1 MTMEDTKTPD
11 LFAPDGGDEAAP
23 IEEHAS
29 HAYLGYA
36 VSTVKSRAL
45 PEVADGL
52 KPVQRRILYAM
63 GEANAAG
70 FAKCARYVGEVLGKY
85 HPHGDSSTYE
95 ALVHLAQPFSMRY
108 PLIDGQ
114 GNFGSRDGD
123 APAAYRYTEARLS
136 RFSELVLSEIREGT
150 VDFIRNYDGKFEEP
164 VLLPARLPF
173 GLLNGSF
180 GIPVGFSTRIPSHNL
195 KEVAAAAAHVIRHP
209 RAKLEDV
216 LERTPGPDF
225 PGGGQLISPPEEI
238 RQAYETGRGS
248 LVLRCKWETE
258 QLARG
263 QWRIVVTELPH
274 GVSVRQVVE
283 EIEGLANPRPG
294 LGKKELTQE
303 QKRLKQFI
311 LDQVEAVRD
320 ESDRKS
326 KLRLV
331 IEPRSSRQNPDEM
344 MAALLVHTA
353 LETRYAVNLTWLGL
367 DGLPETK
374 GIVEVLREWGEFRV
388 ATVRRRTQFR
398 LDRCKE
404 RLHIVEGRLKAYAKI
419 DEIIKLIRASEDQAE
434 AKQKLKE
441 RFKFTERQA
450 EDIVNLRLGQL
461 TRLDGAK
468 LNEECKAL
476 EVERKGL
483 KLLLG
488 DDKEL
493 KKLVISELHE
503 DAKKYGDD
511 RRTLIKTAERAQ
523 LEVSVLE
530 EPVTVILS
538 QKGWI
543 RARSGHGADL
553 STLTFKDGDALL
565 QTLECKTTDPVI
577 VLAAS
582 GKTFTVD
589 AAALPSGRGDGAPVN
604 TLVNSSSDDIVW
616 MASGAPGQPLLMSS
630 SAGLGFVCKL
640 GDLVTKTRQGKDF
653 MKVDEGAQA
662 RPPVKFPE
670 GKFVAALFS
679 DSRLL
684 VFPLDEVPGR
694 PNGGGGGQLLSL
706 PEGISLVS
714 LAVTD
719 GKSLVV
725 SGIKRKN
732 RAVATPDQKQLAE
745 HIGRRAQRG
754 RLADVGFRPDRVGEE
769 MRLLI
774 PALFFLSSCAT
785 APAGGL
791 GRIE

>member
-1 MTMEDTKTPD
+1 MTMEDTKTLD

-70 FAKCARYVGEVLGKY
+70 FAKCARYVGQVLGKY
-85 HPHGDSSTYE
+85 HPHGVSSTYE

-136 RFSELVLSEIREGT
+136 GYAGLMLAEIGEGT
-150 VDFIRNYDGKFEEP
+150 VDFVRNYDGKFEEP

-180 GIPVGFSTRIPSHNL
+180 GIPVGFSTRIPSHNK
-195 KEVAAAAAHVIRHP
+195 KEV
-209 RAKLEDV
+209 
-216 LERTPGPDF
+216 
-225 PGGGQLISPPEEI
+225 S
-238 RQAYETGRGS
+238 
-248 LVLRCKWETE
+248 
-258 QLARG
+258 
-263 QWRIVVTELPH
+263 
-274 GVSVRQVVE
+274 
-283 EIEGLANPRPG
+283 
-294 LGKKELTQE
+294 QE
-303 QKRLKQFI
+303 QKRMKQFI
-311 LDQVEAVRD
+311 LDQIDQGGVRD

-331 IEPRSSRQNPDEM
+331 IEPRSSRQNPEEL

-374 GIVEVLREWGEFRV
+374 GIVEVLREWSEFRV

-398 LDRCKE
+398 LDRCEE

-419 DEIIKLIRASEDQAE
+419 DEIIKLIRSSEDQAE
-434 AKQKLKE
+434 AKQKLREKF
-441 RFKFTERQA
+441 RFTERQA

-468 LNEECKAL
+468 LNEERKAL

-493 KKLVISELHE
+493 KKLVISELQE

-511 RRTLIKTAERAQ
+511 RRTLIRTEERAQ

-538 QKGWI
+538 QKGWS
-543 RARSGHGADL
+543 RARGGHGVDL
-553 STLTFKDGDALL
+553 STLTFKDDDALL

-589 AAALPSGRGDGAPVN
+589 AAAISSGRGDGAPVN

-670 GKFVAALFS
+670 GKFVAALSS

-684 VFPLDEVPGR
+684 VFPLEEVPER
-694 PNGGGGGQLLSL
+694 PNGGVGVQLLSL

-714 LAVTD
+714 L
-719 GKSLVV
+719 
-725 SGIKRKN
+725 
-732 RAVATPDQKQLAE
+732 
-745 HIGRRAQRG
+745 
-754 RLADVGFRPDRVGEE
+754 
-769 MRLLI
+769 
-774 PALFFLSSCAT
+774 
-785 APAGGL
+785 
-791 GRIE
+791 